1 MERSDSVQRART
13 DSQYEPPGTTT
24 PTAEAIAGKLTYG
37 TTVSTATA
45 TPTTPR
51 DSVIARQTTH
61 NGMSAMIFKAKD
73 YYEIMAE
80 ECKLTIAGRFLK
92 LRPQIERLRSSFREL
107 FSIKGAAKIGVNDNY
122 NIFIDFNNEDDF
134 NSIWYGRVIEIE
146 GLQMWLQK
154 WSLDIKPDEDIP
166 IVLDDTLTGTD
177 SSVDIATK
185 ENMDKLV
192 KIGKTL
198 LKKPV
203 SRVNLQ
209 TGLSEQCK
217 NGGTNEETLKS
228 LRRYFQK
235 KKDSG
240 IPSHLIQ
247 TKPQSSTSFV
257 WSTQEIIVFI

>member
-80 ECKLTIAGRFLK
+80 ECKLTIA
-92 LRPQIERLRSSFREL
+92 
-107 FSIKGAAKIGVNDNY
+107 
-122 NIFIDFNNEDDF
+122 DFNNEDDF

>member
-166 IVLDDTLTGTD
+166 IVLVWVLLPGIPFNMHKWHYVKKIVSNVGTPLALDVATHGRTRPSIVKVRVEIDLTKPLP
-177 SSVDIATK
+177 SSVW
-185 ENMDKLV
+185 V
-192 KIGKTL
+192 G
-198 LKKPV
+198 
-203 SRVNLQ
+203 S
-209 TGLSEQCK
+209 
-217 NGGTNEETLKS
+217 
-228 LRRYFQK
+228 
-235 KKDSG
+235 
-240 IPSHLIQ
+240 
-247 TKPQSSTSFV
+247 
-257 WSTQEIIVFI
+257 